1 MKNKLLKLFL
11 FLIIGISSF
20 ARITNVS
27 AAATS
32 GDIITGKTVSGGPF
46 YVVHNKGNGHRM
58 WLTEKFIVRSSDGAF
73 VYCVH
78 PYVTIKQDNI
88 YNVTTEDYASVL
100 NISQDTWST
109 ISKIAYYGYQY
120 KDSTHDHS
128 AEKWY
133 AAAQMLIWNKV
144 NPSIDSYFTNTLD
157 GTRNDNIL
165 KAEQNEIM
173 DLVNN
178 HNKKPSFSNMPSEM
192 VIG

>member
-27 AAATS
+27 AVATS

-58 WLTEKFIVRSSDGAF
+58 WLTEKFIVRSSDWAF
-73 VYCVH
+73 VYCVQ

-120 KDSTHDHS
+120 KDSTHGDS
-128 AEKWY
+128 FK
-133 AAAQMLIWNKV
+133 AAAYHSTSYNTH
-144 NPSIDSYFTNTLD
+144 PSPTSPHECHAPLFPH
-157 GTRNDNIL
+157 RRAH
-165 KAEQNEIM
+165 KSHQ
-173 DLVNN
+173 
-178 HNKKPSFSNMPSEM
+178 HSW
-192 VIG
+192 

>member
-73 VYCVH
+73 VYCVQPFTH
-78 PYVTIKQDNI
+78 VDEDSV
-88 YNVTTEDYASVL
+88 YNVTSDDIQTIIGISESTWKEIPSSV
-100 NISQDTWST
+100 D
-109 ISKIAYYGYQY
+109 
-120 KDSTHDHS
+120 
-128 AEKWY
+128 
-133 AAAQMLIWNKV
+133 V
-144 NPSIDSYFTNTLD
+144 NTL
-157 GTRNDNIL
+157 
-165 KAEQNEIM
+165 
-173 DLVNN
+173 
-178 HNKKPSFSNMPSEM
+178 S
-192 VIG
+192 